1 MEMVV
6 LEAVPPV
13 LAPSRSLCPMA
24 LLCFKASQPVCLLSF
39 CLAFLCLL
47 FPKYWLVPTM
57 HQALVVKD
65 ESGRGDSRA
74 SWAQLLLALLPG
86 SCCGWFCRASVE
98 EEQLAG
104 EAGF

>member
-24 LLCFKASQPVCLLSF
+24 LLCFKASQPVCLPSF

-65 ESGRGDSRA
+65 EYGRDSRA